1 MHQPQGHRVRGKEP
15 TLTWGY
21 NRLAE
26 FPTDFTG
33 CVNLLEVYFEQNF
46 AYHILSSF
54 CRSKRCCSAEV
65 TWNVAAHS
73 FLALHVRIERSPLE
87 LTATTVPQRKIPAS
101 FQWKLVENSNDF
113 MKDFGCRF
121 CTKALWRLVIW
132 EWHLGQHQ
140 KEQTIFQSYPIVS
153 TDSWKAEACT
163 VDPDDSTRCIEKH
176 PCALPLWRC
185 DVEQAM
191 EPHSAPFS
199 TGPAVCLMIAK
210 RKVGAGTDVFESW
223 DFEICQ
229 DTWYGAKACWQR
241 LQWNRQHPWCF
252 WLVYDCRWGWCWT
265 RYLVWDGATAN
276 AKVTWDATIVIY
288 CN

>member
-1 MHQPQGHRVRGKEP
+1 MHQPQGHQERGKEP

-54 CRSKRCCSAEV
+54 CHSKRCCSAEV

-87 LTATTVPQRKIPAS
+87 LTATTVPQRKKS
-101 FQWKLVENSNDF
+101 LQVSNGKLVENSNDF

-140 KEQTIFQSYPIVS
+140 KEPDDIPIVS
-153 TDSWKAEACT
+153 NRIYRLIESRGLYRWSWWFDSMYWETSLCT
-163 VDPDDSTRCIEKH
+163 TFMT
-176 PCALPLWRC
+176 L
-185 DVEQAM
+185 
-191 EPHSAPFS
+191 
-199 TGPAVCLMIAK
+199 
-210 RKVGAGTDVFESW
+210 
-223 DFEICQ
+223 
-229 DTWYGAKACWQR
+229 
-241 LQWNRQHPWCF
+241 
-252 WLVYDCRWGWCWT
+252 
-265 RYLVWDGATAN
+265 
-276 AKVTWDATIVIY
+276 
-288 CN
+288 